1 MPGYGPSRTYN
12 GRILVVALLFGLGL
26 TRAGSRDLEPQPE
39 VVFQLPLAPSG
50 MTMAPGGGFLISVSY
65 EEKPQNRVVS
75 LTKSGETMPFPNTR
89 VSQAAPDEPLTL
101 DAVRGM
107 ALDKNGIVWML
118 DCGRRSEVPPKIIA
132 WDAEH
137 KRLHRVLNLS
147 SPALLPGS
155 NLNDIA
161 IDVDHQFLVVADSD
175 SGADAALVIID
186 LATGLGR
193 RVLQGHPSVV
203 PVTGLDLLIDGKK
216 IQTRRLDGTPA
227 DPDGGVRPV
236 ALDRRGEWL
245 YFGPMRSLKLYRVKA
260 EHLRNIALPPDKL
273 AGLVEEYSTKPLCS
287 SISLDSKNNIYV
299 SDLPGKAIGFI
310 AAGTRQYRVLAADPR
325 FLWPDGLCFGTD
337 GKLYFFTNPRC
348 ALPRGARLPPEASVN
363 YLFKLQTPA
372 SGRVGD

>member
-1 MPGYGPSRTYN
+1 MPGHRPSQSYH
-12 GRILVVALLFGLGL
+12 GRYLVVVLLLGFSL
-26 TRAGSRDLEPQPE
+26 MPVRSRDLEPQAE

-50 MTMAPGGGFLISVSY
+50 MTMASNGAFLISVSY
-65 EEKPQNRVVS
+65 EEKPQNRVIS
-75 LTKSGETMPFPNTR
+75 LSKSGESTPFPNTR

-107 ALDKNGIVWML
+107 ALDKNGVVWML
-118 DCGRRSEVPPKIIA
+118 DCGRRTEVPPKIIA

-137 KRLHRVLNLS
+137 KRLQRVLNLS
-147 SPALLPGS
+147 QPALLPGS

-161 IDVDHQFLVVADSD
+161 VDVEHQILVVADSA
-175 SGADAALVIID
+175 SGVDAALVIID

-203 PVTGLDLLIDGKK
+203 PVNGLDLLIDGKK
-216 IQTRRLDGTPA
+216 IQTRRLDGTLA

-245 YFGPMRSLKLYRVKA
+245 YFGPMRSLKLYRVKT
-260 EHLRNIALPPDKL
+260 EHLRNTALSSDKL
-273 AGLVEEYSTKPLCS
+273 AGLVEEYSAKPLCS

-299 SDLPGKAIGFI
+299 SDLPGKAIGLI
-310 AAGTRQYRVLAADPR
+310 AASTRQYRVLAADPR
-325 FLWPDGLCFGTD
+325 FLWPDGLCFGPD
-337 GKLYFFTNPRC
+337 GKLYFFTNPRS
-348 ALPRGARLPPEASVN
+348 ALPKGTRLPPESAVN